1 MLTRR
6 GFVAGTFGGG
16 VLVSA
21 EALLRSPEVL
31 VLSSSVLSP
40 QQPGGGASDWTKD
53 SRWGLDYWRAD
64 DKTIELP
71 NKARI
76 AYLCSV
82 PFEAYDPGESAADFS
97 SRRLDTAAVSQVL
110 YGGKVGVWRIMD
122 ILDRHGIKGSFIFN
136 SIAAVLFPE
145 AVKAIADRGHELI
158 AHFWA
163 NNIREDSISVEQDR
177 EFILRTFSILQEVA
191 GRPAI
196 AWVAPGWEVG
206 SKTLEILAEQGQ
218 QVHAN
223 SPDSDDLPFT
233 VHIAGKRMLVIP
245 HSTLLNDFN
254 FIRKFNPPSTY
265 LEVLKSDFDRKYAEG
280 AASPKIFNFV
290 LHAQLCGR
298 PFMADAL
305 DEILSYA
312 KRFPD
317 IWFTTRQEI
326 TQWWVQHNY
335 L

>member
-6 GFVAGTFGGG
+6 GFMAGTLGGG
-16 VLVSA
+16 MLVSA
-21 EALLRSPEVL
+21 EALLRT
-31 VLSSSVLSP
+31 P
-40 QQPGGGASDWTKD
+40 QALARPANLFPSQESGRGQSDWAHD
-53 SRWGLDYWRAD
+53 SRWGLDYWRANN
-64 DKTIELP
+64 KTVEWP

-82 PFEAYDPGESAADFS
+82 PFEAYDPGASASDFS
-97 SRRLDTAAVSQVL
+97 RRRLDSASVSQVL

-136 SIAAVLFPE
+136 SIAAVLFPD

-163 NNIREDSISVEQDR
+163 NNIREDSINVEQDR
-177 EFILRTFSILQEVA
+177 EFIEMTFSLLEEVA
-191 GRPAI
+191 GKAPI

-206 SKTLEILAEQGQ
+206 PKTLEIVAEQGQ

-223 SPDSDDLPFT
+223 SPDSDDLPYT
-233 VHIAGKRMLVIP
+233 VQIAGKKMLVIP
-245 HSTLLNDFN
+245 HTTLLNDFN

-265 LEVLKSDFDRKYAEG
+265 LEVLKNDFDRKYAEG
-280 AASPKIFNFV
+280 ASSPGMFNFV
-290 LHAQLCGR
+290 IHAQLCGR

-305 DEILSYA
+305 DEILSYG
-312 KRFPD
+312 KSFPE

-326 TQWWVQHNY
+326 MDWWIQRNY